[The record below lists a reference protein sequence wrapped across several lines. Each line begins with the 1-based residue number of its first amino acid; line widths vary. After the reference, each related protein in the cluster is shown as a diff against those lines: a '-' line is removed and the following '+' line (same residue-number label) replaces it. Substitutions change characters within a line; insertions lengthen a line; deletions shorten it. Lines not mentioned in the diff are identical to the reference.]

1 MARTRNRSPAGKG
14 SLREYR
20 KKRDFSRTTEPAGGR
35 GRAARG
41 DGPRFVVQKHDASQ
55 LHFDLRLEM
64 DGVMRSW
71 AVPRGPS
78 LDPAERRLAV
88 EVEDHP
94 IEYNDFEGTIPED
107 EYGGGT
113 VMIWDRGT
121 YVPNDLTTGESR
133 EEAAVRAYRDGELSV
148 TFEGERLRG
157 AFTLVRTDEVKGGRR
172 SKWLLIKRT
181 DEFAKPGSKI
191 TGSAMR
197 SVTTGRTM
205 KEIAAGKGGAR
216 QWHSN
221 RSKPGASKRAGARTA
236 TAKLPSFQPMLATA
250 GKPVPAS
257 EDWVYEA
264 KYDGV
269 RILAFVTPNEV
280 ALMTR
285 NGLDRAP
292 QFPEVVAALR
302 NLQDQVGEPFVVDG
316 ELLPLVK
323 GKIGRFEHLK
333 GRIHL
338 TDTAL
343 VERLAEEE
351 PAALV
356 LFDCLLRGR
365 KTFLEHTWTERR
377 KELESLV
384 SGHESTTIRISEK
397 GDDRDALLKRG
408 RREGWEGIIAKL
420 RASRYRPGVR
430 TPDWRKLKIE
440 NRQEFVVGG
449 WTEPRRSRPFLGALL
464 LGYYRDGD
472 LIYAGH
478 TGTGFSNAALADMH
492 ARLKALERKTSPF
505 RDPPATNEK
514 AHWVSPKLVV
524 EVKFNEWT
532 REGRLR
538 QSAFVGI
545 RDDKEAK
552 DVIREPSAAPEVVL
566 AESAATG
573 AETAGGAGR
582 KGRGSAG
589 AIRHESPDENPVAAR
604 LRALTEAGGEGEL
617 DLGAGVKLQVTS
629 LTKVFYPKT
638 GHTKGDLLTY
648 YARMADHILPWM
660 EDRPLVLKRYP
671 NGVDGESFYQQAA
684 PDSVPPGVR
693 VGKVKLD
700 DSVQRRLVG
709 GNLATLLY
717 TVQLGAISF
726 DPWHS
731 RVAALKSADY
741 SILDLDPGPG
751 ANFRR
756 VVQVARWVGEEM
768 EELGLR
774 GGVKTSGS
782 SGIHIYLPVVPRTP
796 LEAATLVAR
805 IIATRVAEKHPKEAT
820 VQRMTK
826 KRPRGTV
833 YVDYLQNILGKSVAG
848 VYAARAKQTP
858 TVSTPLR
865 WDELTPDLDMRE
877 FTIDTVPDRVAEI
890 GDVWGRDMKKPNRLG
905 DIVKE

>member
-1 MARTRNRSPAGKG
+1 MARTRKRGPAGKG

-35 GRAARG
+35 RRDARG
-41 DGPRFVVQKHDASQ
+41 GLRFVVQKHDATQ

-71 AVPRGPS
+71 AVPKGPS

-94 IEYNDFEGTIPED
+94 IEYNDFEGTIPQD

-121 YVPNDLTTGESR
+121 YAPNDLAAGESPDD
-133 EEAAVRAYRDGELSV
+133 AARRAYREGEISV
-148 TFEGERLRG
+148 TFDGERLHG
-157 AFTLVRTDEVKGGRR
+157 AFTLVRTDEVEGGPK

-181 DEFAKPGSKI
+181 DESAKPGSKI

-221 RSKPGASKRAGARTA
+221 RSK
-236 TAKLPSFQPMLATA
+236 LPSFQPMLATA

-257 EDWVYEA
+257 EEWVYEA

-285 NGLDRAP
+285 NDLDRAP

-302 NLQDQVGEPFVVDG
+302 ELQEQVGEPFVVDG
-316 ELLPLVK
+316 ELLPIVN

-338 TDTAL
+338 GDPEL

-356 LFDCLLRGR
+356 LFDCLLRDR
-365 KTFLEHTWTERR
+365 KIFLDETWTERR
-377 KELESLV
+377 KELEDLL
-384 SGHESTTIRISEK
+384 SGRESKSIRISEK
-397 GDDRDALLKRG
+397 SDDRDALLKRA
-408 RREGWEGIIAKL
+408 RREGWEGIIAKR

-440 NRQEFVVGG
+440 NQQEFVAGG
-449 WTEPRRSRPFLGALL
+449 WTEPRRSRPYLGALL
-464 LGYYRDGD
+464 LGYYQDGD
-472 LIYAGH
+472 LLYAGH
-478 TGTGFSNAALADMH
+478 TGTGFSNAVLADMH
-492 ARLKALERKTSPF
+492 RRLKPLERKTSPF
-505 RDPPATNEK
+505 RDPPKTNEK
-514 AHWVSPKLVV
+514 AHWVNPKLVV

-538 QSAFVGI
+538 QSAFLGI

-552 DVIREPSAAPEVVL
+552 DVTREPSAAPEVVL
-566 AESAATG
+566 AESGKGSRAS
-573 AETAGGAGR
+573 ESR
-582 KGRGSAG
+582 KPR
-589 AIRHESPDENPVAAR
+589 NPVAAR
-604 LRALTEAGGEGEL
+604 LRELAATDGEGEL
-617 DLGAGVKLQVTS
+617 DLGGGGKLQVTS

-638 GHTKGDLLTY
+638 GHTKDDLLTY

-693 VGKVKLD
+693 VGKVRLG
-700 DSVQRRLVG
+700 DSDQRRLIG

-717 TVQLGAISF
+717 TVQLGAISY

-731 RVAALKSADY
+731 RVTALKSADY

-751 ANFRR
+751 ATFRR

-768 EELGLR
+768 DELGLR
-774 GGVKTSGS
+774 GAIKTSGS
-782 SGIHIYLPVVPRTP
+782 TGIHIFLPLVPRTP
-796 LEAATLVAR
+796 LDAATLVAR

-833 YVDYLQNILGKSVAG
+833 YVDFLQNILGKSVAG
-848 VYAARAKQTP
+848 VYAARAKQMP

-877 FTIDTVPDRVAEI
+877 FTVDTVPERVAEI
-890 GDVWGRDMKKPNRLG
+890 GDVWGRDMKRPNRLG
-905 DIVKE
+905 DIAKE